1 MLPKFDLEQ
10 EDSSGHT
17 QFNHR
22 GRFVD
27 QESGNPASQNLRV
40 GPLTNIPRVL
50 EALRCDPELVFATT
64 HFKVEDF
71 SDQEH
76 RIDFAEGAKLLSEC
90 VKATACEHFGVL
102 LGQWSLVSHLGV
114 AGQLSETAPTVATAL
129 NDMQRNLDLHD
140 QGAVITVRIEG
151 SRASVGYAIHLPDLK
166 AVAAIYDLAAANICG
181 LMRSLCGLNWNPS
194 EVHLSRMQPT
204 NLRPYR
210 DCFRAP
216 IRFDTAETAVIFPS
230 EWLVRPPQKADQLY
244 HRQIAAKARELHAS
258 MPESLSTRVRDL
270 LRREVISNRCTAG
283 SIAQSLNLHE
293 RSLNRRLRAEDTS
306 FRELMN
312 ETRSAVS
319 QHYLAGTGL
328 AIADIATALGYG
340 STDAFDHAFRRWYG
354 VSPSKWRQ
362 SSAKS
367 SQSKSPGH

>member
-1 MLPKFDLEQ
+1 M
-10 EDSSGHT
+10 
-17 QFNHR
+17 
-22 GRFVD
+22 D
-27 QESGNPASQNLRV
+27 QYSGNPASHNLRV

-50 EALRCDPELVFATT
+50 KALGCDPDRVFAASS
-64 HFKVEDF
+64 FKVEDF

-90 VKATACEHFGVL
+90 VNATGCEHFGLL

-114 AGQLSETAPTVATAL
+114 AGLLSETAPTVATAL
-129 NDMQRNLDLHD
+129 NDMQKNLDLHD

-151 SRASVGYAIHLPDLK
+151 SKASLGYAIHLPDLQ
-166 AVAAIYDLAAANICG
+166 AVSAIYDLSVANICG

-194 EVHLSRMQPT
+194 EVHLSRAQPT
-204 NLRPYR
+204 NVRPYR

-216 IRFDTAETAVIFPS
+216 TRFDTAETIVIFPS
-230 EWLVRPPQKADQLY
+230 EHLDRPPQKADQLY
-244 HRQIAAKARELHAS
+244 HRQLATNARELHAS
-258 MPESLSTRVRDL
+258 MPESFSTRVRDL
-270 LRREVISNRCTAG
+270 LRRELISSSCTAG

-293 RSLNRRLRAEDTS
+293 RSLNRRLHAEDTS
-306 FRELMN
+306 FRELMD

-354 VSPSKWRQ
+354 ISPSKWRQ
-362 SSAKS
+362 APEESN
-367 SQSKSPGH
+367 QSKSPGH